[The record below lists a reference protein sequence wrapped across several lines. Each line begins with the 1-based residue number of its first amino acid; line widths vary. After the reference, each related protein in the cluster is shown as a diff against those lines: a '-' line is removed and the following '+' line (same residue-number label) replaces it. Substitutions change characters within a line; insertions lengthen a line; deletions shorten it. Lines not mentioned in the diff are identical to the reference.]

1 MYILLSL
8 LSPLLFIVLIL
19 AILSAIFA
27 WYGKVF
33 LLQIFSIVSASL
45 WWLLSVEKYISVRDS
60 YQWMPLVI
68 GWGLIPILLI
78 LLGRLVTNPR
88 YVRFGTIFQGLGCIG
103 VLLFLFV
110 VSSSPALSMMQDA
123 TTGVRFFGSRSLDM
137 MLLLLVVPT
146 LLALAVLVK
155 RRALDLSERVII
167 GALLILPVVSAFL
180 SPASTFITRD
190 TFYGSEH
197 QILTTAGYGFALLSN
212 LVLLAV
218 VLGVIFIGYRTKR
231 EAYVNAGALL
241 TALFIFVKYF
251 DWLYH
256 ALSSSIFFIG
266 IGVLLVILGWA
277 MERGRKAVLNS
288 MHQEEHA

>member
-1 MYILLSL
+1 
-8 LSPLLFIVLIL
+8 
-19 AILSAIFA
+19 
-27 WYGKVF
+27 
-33 LLQIFSIVSASL
+33 
-45 WWLLSVEKYISVRDS
+45 
-60 YQWMPLVI
+60 
-68 GWGLIPILLI
+68 LIPVLLI

-88 YVRFGTIFQGLGCIG
+88 YVRFSTIFQGLGCLG
-103 VLLFLFV
+103 VLIFLFV
-110 VSSSPALSMMQDA
+110 VSSSPGLGMMQDA
-123 TTGVRFFGSRSLDM
+123 TVGMRFFGSRGLDI
-137 MLLLLVVPT
+137 MLILLVVPI

-155 RRALDLSERVII
+155 RRALDLSERVLI
-167 GALLILPVVSAFL
+167 GVLLTLPVVCAFL
-180 SPASTFITRD
+180 SSESTFISRD
-190 TFYGSEH
+190 TFYRSG
-197 QILTTAGYGFALLSN
+197 QVLTTAGYGFALLSN

-231 EAYVNAGALL
+231 EAYVNTGALL

-288 MHQEEHA
+288 MRQEEHA